1 MRGAVAAIAFCWALA
16 APAAADVFKCVGP
29 NGEIR
34 FTSNAAQCPNAAP
47 HAPKAAAV
55 QRVDGAGPQL
65 ATARPGAAARPRT
78 GAPAAHDDSGMQE
91 QAWRQKKGAAEQK
104 LRALEAARDHIL
116 AAVRWCNKGH
126 GVTKENPRTGLRE
139 DVSCEDVYGER
150 DRLDAEVEA
159 ARAYVETGLEE
170 ECRRTGCLPGWI
182 R

>member
-1 MRGAVAAIAFCWALA
+1 MRGALAVLAICVALA
-16 APAAADVFKCVGP
+16 APANAEVFKCVGP

-34 FTSNAAQCPNAAP
+34 FTSDAAKCPNAAP
-47 HAPKAAAV
+47 HAPKSAAV

-65 ATARPGAAARPRT
+65 ATARPGAPARPRT
-78 GAPAAHDDSGMQE
+78 SAPAAHDESAMQE
-91 QAWRQKKGAAEQK
+91 QAWRQKKSAAEQE
-104 LRALEAARDHIL
+104 LRALEAALEHIL

-139 DVSCEDVYGER
+139 DVSCENVYDER
-150 DRLDAEVEA
+150 DRLDGEVEA
-159 ARAYVETGLEE
+159 KRAYVATGLEE

>member
-1 MRGAVAAIAFCWALA
+1 MRGTLVALA
-16 APAAADVFKCVGP
+16 LCGALAGPAAGEVFRCVGP

-47 HAPKAAAV
+47 HAPKAAV
-55 QRVDGAGPQL
+55 QRVDGASPQL
-65 ATARPGAAARPRT
+65 ATARPGAIPRPRS
-78 GAPAAHDDSGMQE
+78 GAPAAHDDSDLQE
-91 QAWRQKKGAAEQK
+91 QAWRQKKSDAEHRLHTLQAA
-104 LRALEAARDHIL
+104 LDHIL

-139 DVSCEDVYGER
+139 DVSCEDVYDER
-150 DRLDAEVEA
+150 DRLEAEAED
-159 ARAYVETGLEE
+159 ARAYVATGLEE